1 MLVVE
6 KNDRN
11 KTGDEYNTDRTL
23 PLRKNEDAALL
34 ITIQFLN
41 IVN

>member
-6 KNDRN
+6 KNERN
-11 KTGDEYNTDRTL
+11 TEDENNTDRTL
-23 PLRKNEDAALL
+23 PLRKNEDAVLL